1 MLRCFLNFI
10 TLQYK
15 NVLLVTNFGL
25 KNPFSAWYL
34 WCLLIFLCA
43 VWLSLNVNSLFGLF
57 FISIGKKQVSVEHH
71 YLSSASRM
79 GSDRNYPAKL
89 QDTNSDHNESRLY
102 KVLVYIK
109 EKPQKLSCRKFSA
122 YLDFMTRNLH
132 RRIIS
137 ACENQEFLSA
147 LRTAFDHLL
156 LGPFVFRVILS
167 ENRDVNLP
175 LAAWFRD
182 YK

>member
-1 MLRCFLNFI
+1 M
-10 TLQYK
+10 
-15 NVLLVTNFGL
+15 
-25 KNPFSAWYL
+25 
-34 WCLLIFLCA
+34 
-43 VWLSLNVNSLFGLF
+43 
-57 FISIGKKQVSVEHH
+57 
-71 YLSSASRM
+71 
-79 GSDRNYPAKL
+79 
-89 QDTNSDHNESRLY
+89 
-102 KVLVYIK
+102 YIK

-182 YK
+182 HKWNKMLWHPNKWMEARLFKLCVPIMPAPTSPVYWAEFCLSCFSPLIIHVVLKNFWFYSWDKHAFLMLCLPWAETFNRLKEREVSEFHMRG